1 MSAETSVN
9 EPHTSRHHGESVFDG
24 PIDASVPRRQ
34 LDRRILE
41 SYDANNERI
50 RAISSRVTR
59 IEATFDSIRQD
70 MKRLE
75 EHQSK
80 MLGHSEQTAAS
91 MAAISHKLAIH
102 TEMEEHQWDIVNS
115 SRDSLLELGTALNR
129 HLQEGAVMSARINWI
144 ERLLYLLYGGMATF
158 LGILVASFFKVA

>member
-1 MSAETSVN
+1 MSAETVVN
-9 EPHTSRHHGESVFDG
+9 EPHTSRRPGDSVFDE

-59 IEATFDSIRQD
+59 IEATFDAIRKD
-70 MKRLE
+70 MQRLE

-80 MLGHSEQTAAS
+80 MLGHSEQTSATMS
-91 MAAISHKLAIH
+91 AISNRLSVHA
-102 TEMEEHQWDIVNS
+102 EMEEHQWGIVND
-115 SRDSLLELGTALNR
+115 SRSTLIELSTVLNK
-129 HLQEGAVMSARINWI
+129 HLQEGAALGARINWI
-144 ERLLYLLYGGMATF
+144 ERVLYLFCGGMATF
-158 LGILVASFFKVA
+158 IGIVTANYVKFV